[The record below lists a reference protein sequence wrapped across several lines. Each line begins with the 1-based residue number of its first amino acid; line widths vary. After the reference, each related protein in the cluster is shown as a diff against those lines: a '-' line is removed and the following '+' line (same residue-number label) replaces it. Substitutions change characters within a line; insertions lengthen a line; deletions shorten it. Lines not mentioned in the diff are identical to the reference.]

1 VPPYRICF
9 VCMGNICRSPT
20 AEVVMRARLVDAGLA
35 DRVVVDSAGTAA
47 WHVGAAADERSL
59 AAMTTHG
66 YDGSAHVGR
75 QFDAAW
81 FADRDLVVA
90 MDNKNM
96 QSLRWMAP
104 PDQVHKLVRLRSF
117 DPAAQGGDLDV
128 PDPYY
133 GGVDGFDDVLAMV
146 EAACDGLIEQVRAAL
161 A

>member
-1 VPPYRICF
+1 VSSYRICF

-35 DRVVVDSAGTAA
+35 DRVVVDSAGTAG
-47 WHVGAAADERSL
+47 WHAGGAADERSL
-59 AAMTTHG
+59 ETLRSHG
-66 YDGSAHVGR
+66 YDGTDHSAR
-75 QFDAAW
+75 QIDASW

-104 PDQVHKLVRLRSF
+104 PDQAHKLIRLRSF
-117 DPAAQGGDLDV
+117 DPASRGGDLDV

-133 GGVDGFDDVLAMV
+133 GGVSGFEDVLAMV
-146 EAACDGLIEQVRAAL
+146 EAACDGLIEHVRTQL
-161 A
+161 E